1 MIAPVAMIEYV
12 LGWANNDAYG
22 PMPAIHQ
29 RMLCMAASRTVS
41 PSPPAKRRRFT
52 ITRRERKNLLL
63 GMLFI
68 SPWIIGFL
76 VFMLFPIYYTVKLS
90 FTSYGGF
97 GEPVW
102 LGLDNY
108 RRMLDDSVFWQSLWN
123 TLYYTAFAV
132 PIGVVVAMALA
143 MAMNQPVREIPIYRT
158 ILFLPSV
165 LPLFAVSFIFLI
177 LLDPSQGIINELLR
191 RIGFSPPNWFGD
203 PSYAK
208 LGIVMIAQM
217 GAGQI
222 ALIFLAGLRGIPIQ
236 LYESS
241 MLDGAG
247 WWSRFRNITIPL
259 MTPIILYDLIL
270 GISMGLQV
278 FTQSYIITN
287 GGPANSTNFLVFYLY
302 NNAFR
307 YGGQMGYA
315 SAIGVVIFFLT
326 FIIAGLVFWT
336 SNRWVNYDLN

>member
-1 MIAPVAMIEYV
+1 
-12 LGWANNDAYG
+12 
-22 PMPAIHQ
+22 
-29 RMLCMAASRTVS
+29 ML
-41 PSPPAKRRRFT
+41 
-52 ITRRERKNLLL
+52 TRVERKKLLL
-63 GMLFI
+63 GLVFI

-76 VFMLFPIYYTVKLS
+76 AFLLYPIYYTVQLS

-108 RRMLDDSVFWQSLWN
+108 RRLLSDDVFHTSLYN

-132 PIGVVVAMALA
+132 PIGAVVAMALA
-143 MAMNQPVREIPIYRT
+143 LAMNQPVGEIPIYRT

-191 RIGFSPPNWFGD
+191 RIGLNPPNWFGD
-203 PSYAK
+203 PAYAK

-222 ALIFLAGLRGIPIQ
+222 ALIFLAGLRGIPAH
-236 LYESS
+236 LYESA

-259 MTPIILYDLIL
+259 MTPIILYDVIL
-270 GISMGLQV
+270 GISQGIQV

-287 GGPANSTNFLVFYLY
+287 GGPANSTNFMVFYMY

-315 SAIGVVIFFLT
+315 SAIGVVIFIIT
-326 FIIAGLVFWT
+326 FMLAGLIFWS
-336 SNRWVNYDLN
+336 SNRWVNYDLT

>member
-1 MIAPVAMIEYV
+1 MTKA
-12 LGWANNDAYG
+12 
-22 PMPAIHQ
+22 
-29 RMLCMAASRTVS
+29 
-41 PSPPAKRRRFT
+41 
-52 ITRRERKNLLL
+52 ERKKLFL
-63 GMLFI
+63 GLLFI
-68 SPWIIGFL
+68 SPWMIGFL
-76 VFMLFPIYYTVKLS
+76 AFLLYPIYYTVQLS
-90 FTSYGGF
+90 FTQYGGF
-97 GEPVW
+97 GDPVW

-108 RRMLDDSVFWQSLWN
+108 RRMFDDNVFRTSLWN

-165 LPLFAVSFIFLI
+165 LPLFAVSFIFMI

-191 RIGFSPPNWFGD
+191 RMGASPPSWFSD
-203 PSYAK
+203 PDYAK

-217 GAGQI
+217 GAGQV
-222 ALIFLAGLRGIPIQ
+222 ALIFLAGLRGIPTH
-236 LYESS
+236 LYESA

-247 WWSRFRNITIPL
+247 WWNRFRKITIPL

-270 GISMGLQV
+270 GISLGLQV

-287 GGPANSTNFLVFYLY
+287 GGPANSTNFMVFYMY

-315 SAIGVVIFFLT
+315 SAIGVVIFILT
-326 FIIAGLVFWT
+326 FMIAGLVFWT
-336 SNRWVNYDLN
+336 SNKWVNYDLN

>member
-1 MIAPVAMIEYV
+1 
-12 LGWANNDAYG
+12 
-22 PMPAIHQ
+22 
-29 RMLCMAASRTVS
+29 MAATTAANTTS
-41 PSPPAKRRRFT
+41 SPPPVKRRRFSL
-52 ITRRERKNLLL
+52 TRVERKNLLL
-63 GMLFI
+63 GLLFI
-68 SPWIIGFL
+68 SPWIIGFV
-76 VFMLFPIYYTVKLS
+76 VFLAYPIYYTLQLS
-90 FTSYGGF
+90 FTQYGGF
-97 GEPVW
+97 GDPVW
-102 LGLDNY
+102 IGLDNY
-108 RRMLDDSVFWQSLWN
+108 SRMFDDNVFRKSLYN

-143 MAMNQPVREIPIYRT
+143 LAMNQPVREIPIYRT

-165 LPLFAVSFIFLI
+165 LPLFAVSFIFMI

-191 RIGFSPPNWFGD
+191 RFGMSPPNWFGD
-203 PSYAK
+203 PAYAK

-222 ALIFLAGLRGIPIQ
+222 ALIFLAGLRGIPTH
-236 LYESS
+236 LYESA

-270 GISMGLQV
+270 GISQGIQV

-287 GGPANSTNFLVFYLY
+287 GGPANSTNFMVFYMY

-307 YGGQMGYA
+307 YGGQIGYA
-315 SAIGVVIFFLT
+315 SAIGVVIFLITFLL
-326 FIIAGLVFWT
+326 AGLIFWT
-336 SNRWVNYDLN
+336 SSKWVNYDLN

>member
-1 MIAPVAMIEYV
+1 M
-12 LGWANNDAYG
+12 
-22 PMPAIHQ
+22 
-29 RMLCMAASRTVS
+29 
-41 PSPPAKRRRFT
+41 
-52 ITRRERKNLLL
+52 TRAERKRL
-63 GMLFI
+63 GLGLLFI

-76 VFMLFPIYYTVKLS
+76 AFLLYPIYYTVRLS
-90 FTSYGGF
+90 FTQYGGF

-102 LGLDNY
+102 IGLDNY
-108 RRMLDDSVFWQSLWN
+108 RRMIDDNVFWTSFYN

-143 MAMNQPVREIPIYRT
+143 IAMNQPVREIPIYRT

-165 LPLFAVSFIFLI
+165 LPLFAVSFIFMI

-191 RIGFSPPNWFGD
+191 RMGASPPSWFSD
-203 PSYAK
+203 PAYAK

-217 GAGQI
+217 GAGQV
-222 ALIFLAGLRGIPIQ
+222 ALIFLAGLRGIPTH
-236 LYESS
+236 LYESA

-247 WWSRFRNITIPL
+247 WWNRFRKITIPL

-270 GISMGLQV
+270 GISLGLQV

-287 GGPANSTNFLVFYLY
+287 GGPANSTNFMVFYMY

-315 SAIGVVIFFLT
+315 SAIGVVIFILT
-326 FIIAGLVFWT
+326 FFIAGLVFWT
-336 SNRWVNYDLN
+336 SNKWVNYDLN

>member
-1 MIAPVAMIEYV
+1 
-12 LGWANNDAYG
+12 
-22 PMPAIHQ
+22 
-29 RMLCMAASRTVS
+29 MAASVS
-41 PSPPAKRRRFT
+41 TQPSPPSIKRRRFSL
-52 ITRRERKNLLL
+52 TRNERKNLLL
-63 GMLFI
+63 GLLFI

-76 VFMLFPIYYTVKLS
+76 IFLLYPFYYTIKLS
-90 FTSYGGF
+90 FTQYGGF
-97 GEPVW
+97 DDPVW
-102 LGLDNY
+102 IGLDNFKQ
-108 RRMLDDSVFWQSLWN
+108 MFHDDVFRKAVWN
-123 TLYYTAFAV
+123 TIYYTAFAV

-143 MAMNQPVREIPIYRT
+143 MAMNQPLGEIPIYRT

-165 LPLFAVSFIFLI
+165 LPLFAVSFIFMI

-191 RIGFSPPNWFGD
+191 RFGFSPPNWFGD
-203 PSYAK
+203 PAYAK

-222 ALIFLAGLRGIPIQ
+222 ALVFLAGLRGIPTH

-241 MLDGAG
+241 MIDGAG
-247 WWSRFRNITIPL
+247 WWRRFFNITIPL

-270 GISMGLQV
+270 GISQGLQV

-302 NNAFR
+302 NNAFK

-315 SAIGVVIFFLT
+315 SAIGVFIFFLT
-326 FIIAGLVFWT
+326 FLIAGLVFWT
-336 SNRWVNYDLN
+336 SNKWVNYDLT